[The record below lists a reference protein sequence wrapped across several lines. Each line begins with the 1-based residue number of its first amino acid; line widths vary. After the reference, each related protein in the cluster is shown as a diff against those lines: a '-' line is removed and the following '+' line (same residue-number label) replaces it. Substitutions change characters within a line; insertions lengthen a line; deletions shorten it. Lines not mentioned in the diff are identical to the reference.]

1 MIEILFGSDTYGA
14 KDVNIAMSRMLTA
27 GVIMTKFSGGFA
39 PIVPIGS
46 ATAGT
51 VVNSASTL
59 NEDACK
65 VVPQYHNYQYII
77 RDGSV
82 IMPSG
87 TIIRFV
93 GELTTILPTAK
104 TYVYLSQSINGG
116 AVTLKKTSEPPTE
129 FDVPL
134 ALVEYDNIRDMRNPA
149 YSRLQ
154 IPAWSGSTQTS
165 TIAFDVNNTEEHYI
179 ELSNMNFSHC
189 FMVNQRTKNDDGL
202 PVPPVLLEYK
212 YKFMGY
218 RYLMAYYVRR
228 EGKRIYIKTKK
239 SGFNTLYANNGDCN
253 ISIF

>member
-27 GVIMTKFSGGFA
+27 GVVMTKFDGG
-39 PIVPIGS
+39 IVPIGN

-65 VVPQYHNYQYII
+65 VVSQGGPNYQYII
-77 RDGSV
+77 RNGSV

-87 TIIRFV
+87 TIIRFA

-134 ALVEYDNIRDMRNPA
+134 ALIEYDSIRDMRNPA

-154 IPAWSGSTQTS
+154 IPAWSGLERSG
-165 TIAFDVNNTEEHYI
+165 TIQFDVNNAEEHYI

-189 FMVNQRTKNDDGL
+189 FMKNQRLKDDDSL
-202 PVPPVLLEYK
+202 SVPPVLLTHTYK
-212 YKFMGY
+212 LLGY
-218 RYLMAYYVRR
+218 RRLMAYYVKR
-228 EGKRIYIKTKK
+228 EGARIYIKTKK
-239 SGFNTLYANNGDCN
+239 SGFNTGDANSADCK